1 MICHLGL
8 GSNLFNPEKQ
18 LDMAVAKI
26 EALDGLRVLRASQK
40 ITTSPYGY
48 IEQPDFCNLVLE
60 IESLLPPEKLLQM
73 LLDIELQMGR
83 QRVIK
88 WGPRVIDIDILLAED
103 LVLDNRDVAARE
115 GIPELVIPHPDLQ
128 NRLFVLQPLLEL
140 IPDAIHPVL
149 HKTIKE
155 LYYAL
160 SENGGNK

>member
-1 MICHLGL
+1 MIWHLGL
-8 GSNLFNPEKQ
+8 GSNLFSPEKQ
-18 LDMAVAKI
+18 L
-26 EALDGLRVLRASQK
+26 EAARNAIAALTGVKVLRASQII
-40 ITTSPYGY
+40 ITKPYGY
-48 IEQPDFCNLVLE
+48 LEQPDFCNQVLE

-73 LLDIELQMGR
+73 LLDTELQMGR

-149 HKTIKE
+149 HKSIKE

-160 SENGGNK
+160 SENGGK